1 MIRGALEGLQRL
13 ASRIVPDP
21 FVLALGLTGLV
32 AAVAM
37 LRGPAAGFDA
47 GEGSW
52 GWALFEAW
60 SASFMSAGLLAFALK
75 MALILVTGH
84 ALALSGPVR
93 AAVDGVARLPRTP
106 AQATALVALVACAA
120 SVFHW
125 GLGAI
130 VGALLAR
137 EIGRS
142 ALASGRQVHYPLL
155 GAAAYSGFAVWHGGL
170 SGSAPVTVASEGHF
184 LAETLA
190 SAAPGGVI
198 PVGETLFGG
207 LNLVATGGLILL
219 IPAVCAALTPKEQGA
234 LVPPDAT
241 QLSALP
247 DLGSG
252 DEWQRHPALGWLCGG
267 IGLALTCGAMM
278 GGRMSFDLNSVILVF
293 LFAGIALQGD
303 VVAYA
308 RAVADGAKGAGAII
322 LQFPFYFGI
331 LGLMK
336 ASGLIAALSSGLVAL
351 SSATTFPVFAFLSA
365 GIVNFF
371 VPSGG
376 GQWAVQGEILLEA
389 GQQLGVS
396 ASTTI
401 MAFSYGD
408 AWTNTLQPFWALP
421 LLGIMGLRARD
432 IIGYT
437 AVVFLLMGAWVPL
450 ILLLMG

>member
-1 MIRGALEGLQRL
+1 MRGVLERLRVL
-13 ASRIVPDP
+13 ASRVVPDP
-21 FVLALGLTGLV
+21 FVLALALTLLV
-32 AAVAM
+32 GCIAAFR
-37 LRGPAAGFDA
+37 LAGADEAPSDPVLWVLVDA
-47 GEGSW
+47 WVEH
-52 GWALFEAW
+52 
-60 SASFMSAGLLAFALK
+60 FMSAELLAFALK

-93 AAVDGVARLPRTP
+93 GLVDRVARVPGSP
-106 AQATALVALVACAA
+106 AQATALVAFVACLA
-120 SVFHW
+120 SVLHW

-142 ALASGRQVHYPLL
+142 ALASGRPVHYPLL

-170 SGSAPVTVASEGHF
+170 SGSAPVTVAGEGHF
-184 LAETLA
+184 LTERLA
-190 SAAPGGVI
+190 YAGNEGVI
-198 PVGETLFGG
+198 AASDTLFGP
-207 LNLVATGGLILL
+207 LNLVVTGGLILL
-219 IPAVCAALTPKEQGA
+219 IPAVCAFLTPRDESA
-234 LVPPDAT
+234 LVAPDPA

-247 DLGSG
+247 SLGERSE
-252 DEWQRHPALGWLCGG
+252 EWQRHPALGRTIGG
-267 IGLALTCGAMM
+267 AGLALVLFAWASS
-278 GGRMSFDLNSVILVF
+278 RWAFDLNSVILAF

-308 RAVADGAKGAGAII
+308 RAVADGAKGAGAIV

-336 ASGLIAALSSGLVAL
+336 AGGLIASLSSGLVAL
-351 SSATTFPVFAFLSA
+351 SNATTFPVFAFLSA

-376 GQWAVQGEILLEA
+376 GQWAVQGDILLQA
-389 GQQLGVS
+389 GAELGV
-396 ASTTI
+396 APATTV
-401 MAFSYGD
+401 MAFAYGD

-437 AVVFLLMGAWVPL
+437 AVVFLAMGAWVPVW
-450 ILLLMG
+450 LMLFAS